1 MDNNYIH
8 RDIETVIS
16 EAAKYFMTY
25 SPTFTKAL
33 QKVNDWI
40 KAEVK
45 PKTIVYTGDLEDQ
58 NGDIRLINFHNL

>member
-1 MDNNYIH
+1 
-8 RDIETVIS
+8 
-16 EAAKYFMTY
+16 MTY

-45 PKTIVYTGDLEDQ
+45 QKTIVYTGDLEDQ

>member
-1 MDNNYIH
+1 
-8 RDIETVIS
+8 
-16 EAAKYFMTY
+16 MTY

-58 NGDIRLINFHNL
+58 NGDIRLIHFHNL